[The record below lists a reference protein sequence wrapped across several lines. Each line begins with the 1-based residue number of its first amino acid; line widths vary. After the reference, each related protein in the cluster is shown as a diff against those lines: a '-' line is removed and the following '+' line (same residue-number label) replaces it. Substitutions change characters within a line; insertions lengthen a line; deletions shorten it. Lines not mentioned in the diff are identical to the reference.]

1 MDAVKVAPAGCRW
14 TFAVLAA
21 AGFALPAGAQQLIVS
36 SPDTIRACLC
46 QQQSVNRQASELAA
60 RRQTYDERR
69 RQADALVAEA
79 ATRKSQVD
87 INDPA
92 AVAAYSELLG
102 RRDAAVR
109 DLADD
114 LTPRYSAFVSSYN
127 QRVAQYNQQCSGQ
140 SFDATVL
147 NQVQQNLV
155 CPPE

>member
-1 MDAVKVAPAGCRW
+1 MDTGKVAFAGRW
-14 TFAVLAA
+14 SMFAVLVA
-21 AGFALPAGAQQLIVS
+21 AGFALPADAQQPIVS

-46 QQQSVNRQASELAA
+46 QQQSVNRQVSELAA

-79 ATRKSQVD
+79 AARKSQVD

-92 AVAAYSELLG
+92 AIAAYSELLG

-109 DLADD
+109 TLADD
-114 LTPRYSAFVSSYN
+114 LTPRYSAFVGSYN

-140 SFDATVL
+140 SFDAAVL
-147 NQVQQNLV
+147 SRVQQSLV
-155 CPPE
+155 CPQE